1 MAWAIVARRALL
13 PSTPRA
19 QGAPLR
25 ASGVDRSARPSK
37 CLSCQQC
44 EKAPLGLP
52 RSIFNRQL
60 PEVSITEICYQFRVS
75 HIGCS
80 PELSPIPQEGHRVL
94 LEFVLLWISAVSPR
108 CHHRLFLQRGAAVS
122 YVVVYNGS
130 YRNRP
135 LHPGIRCAAIYPLFD
150 HRTFS
155 GLAAVL
161 LAWPWVDYFPSWA
174 LLWESL
180 SMSATNGEPPFLTR
194 NTRPYSWLKPTSLHS
209 PS

>member
-75 HIGCS
+75 HMGCS
-80 PELSPIPQEGHRVL
+80 PEVSPMSQAAQFSIVLSRSESTT
-94 LEFVLLWISAVSPR
+94 ISA
-108 CHHRLFLQRGAAVS
+108 L
-122 YVVVYNGS
+122 YV
-130 YRNRP
+130 
-135 LHPGIRCAAIYPLFD
+135 
-150 HRTFS
+150 RTLS
-155 GLAAVL
+155 L
-161 LAWPWVDYFPSWA
+161 LVRQCS
-174 LLWESL
+174 
-180 SMSATNGEPPFLTR
+180 R
-194 NTRPYSWLKPTSLHS
+194 
-209 PS
+209 

>member
-75 HIGCS
+75 HMGCS
-80 PELSPIPQEGHRVL
+80 PERTEDMGDNRVP
-94 LEFVLLWISAVSPR
+94 FGVVGGGCKVLCSKVNQTDAERI
-108 CHHRLFLQRGAAVS
+108 RLREA
-122 YVVVYNGS
+122 
-130 YRNRP
+130 
-135 LHPGIRCAAIYPLFD
+135 
-150 HRTFS
+150 
-155 GLAAVL
+155 
-161 LAWPWVDYFPSWA
+161 
-174 LLWESL
+174 
-180 SMSATNGEPPFLTR
+180 
-194 NTRPYSWLKPTSLHS
+194 
-209 PS
+209 